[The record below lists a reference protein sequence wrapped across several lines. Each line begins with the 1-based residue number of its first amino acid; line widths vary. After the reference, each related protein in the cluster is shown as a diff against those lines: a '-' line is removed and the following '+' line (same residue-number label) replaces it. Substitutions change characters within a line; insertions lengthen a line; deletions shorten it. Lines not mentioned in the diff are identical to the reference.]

1 MRNRHYFDL
10 ALINQGMKKKVVIV
24 EDDRLL
30 SIVLKKMATSMN
42 FEVLDTSQ
50 GGQDAIESVTRNKPD
65 LILMDILLADNVTGI
80 EAMKKIRETTNTPV
94 IYISALS
101 DENVRR
107 EATGISNSFY
117 LTKPV
122 NMHELKSAIDD
133 VQFVA

>member
-1 MRNRHYFDL
+1 MRNRHYFDF
-10 ALINQGMKKKVVIV
+10 APINQGMKKKVVIV

-101 DENVRR
+101 DESVRR

>member
-1 MRNRHYFDL
+1 
-10 ALINQGMKKKVVIV
+10 MKKKVVIV

-101 DENVRR
+101 DESVRR